1 MLRLRLCAL
10 LLWTAALAG
19 HAQGVVAVPVLS
31 GHVVDTTATLDA
43 GQRQAL
49 EGKLAAFE
57 AAHGAQL
64 VVLLVPTTQPEDIAS
79 FANRVGNNWK
89 LGRKAVGDG
98 VLLVVAKNDRKLR
111 IEVAKSLEGA
121 IPDLAA
127 RGIMDSAITPA
138 FKQGD
143 YAAGLNAGV
152 DQIMALVRGEGL
164 PEPAQK
170 TGAWQADSEFQW
182 QDLAVFVFFGVL
194 VGGAVARRVL
204 GNKLGSV
211 ATGGVV
217 GMVVN
222 LATGSLLIAGFAA
235 LAAMLFV
242 LVSSVGRA
250 FTGGHAGGYSSVGT
264 HDGWGSGSGSDGGGF
279 SSGGGGDFGGGG
291 ASGDW

>member
-1 MLRLRLCAL
+1 MRRLWLLAL
-10 LLWTAALAG
+10 LLWATALAG
-19 HAQGVVAVPVLS
+19 HAQGVLPVPALS

-43 GQRQAL
+43 SQRQAL
-49 EGKLAAFE
+49 ESKLAAFE
-57 AAHGAQL
+57 AAHGAQVV
-64 VVLLVPTTQPEDIAS
+64 VVLVSTTQPEDIAS
-79 FANRVGNNWK
+79 FANRVGSTWK
-89 LGRKAVGDG
+89 IGRKAVGDG
-98 VLLVVAKNDRKLR
+98 LLLVVAKNDRKLR

-121 IPDLAA
+121 VPDLAA
-127 RGIMDSAITPA
+127 KGIMDSAITPA

-152 DQIMALVRGEGL
+152 DQIMTLIKGEGL
-164 PEPAQK
+164 PAPAQK
-170 TGAWQADSEFQW
+170 TGAWQADTDFQW

-217 GMVVN
+217 GFVVN
-222 LATGSLLIAGFAA
+222 LATGSLLIAG
-235 LAAMLFV
+235 LAAVAAMVFV

-250 FTGGHAGGYSSVGT
+250 LSGGHVGGYSPIST
-264 HDGWGSGSGSDGGGF
+264 HDSWGSGSGSDGGGF

>member
-1 MLRLRLCAL
+1 MRRLWLLAL
-10 LLWTAALAG
+10 LLWATALAG
-19 HAQGVVAVPVLS
+19 HAQGVLPVPALS

-43 GQRQAL
+43 SQRQTL
-49 EGKLAAFE
+49 ESKLAAFE
-57 AAHGAQL
+57 AAHGAQV
-64 VVLLVPTTQPEDIAS
+64 VVLMVPTTQPEDIAS
-79 FANRVGNNWK
+79 FANRVGNTWK
-89 LGRKAVGDG
+89 IGRKAVGDG

-111 IEVAKSLEGA
+111 IEIAKSLEGA
-121 IPDLAA
+121 VPDLAA
-127 RGIMDSAITPA
+127 KGIMDSAITPA

-152 DQIMALVRGEGL
+152 DQIMTLIKGEGL
-164 PEPAQK
+164 PAPAQK
-170 TGAWQADSEFQW
+170 TGAWQTDAGFQW

-217 GMVVN
+217 GWVVN
-222 LATGSLLIAGFAA
+222 LATGSLLIAG
-235 LAAMLFV
+235 LAAVAAMVFV

-250 FTGGHAGGYSSVGT
+250 LSGGHAGGYSPIST
-264 HDGWGSGSGSDGGGF
+264 HDSWGSGSGSDGGGF